1 MSSNIVI
8 DSRVIIPDL
17 EGRILFLK
25 RASKVA
31 NGMWNLPGGK
41 VESMD
46 SVNDTSRKEV
56 MEESGLVIKDL
67 DFLFFDESLGSSF
80 DKKHYI
86 SFYLLAN
93 GYGGRVE
100 LNEESSDYDWV
111 KPAEIPMLEVAFNN
125 DLAVNRYLQGLR
137 R

>member
-1 MSSNIVI
+1 MDGNIVI

-56 MEESGLVIKDL
+56 MEESGLIVKNL
-67 DFLFFDESLGSSF
+67 DFLFLMKILEA
-80 DKKHYI
+80 
-86 SFYLLAN
+86 LLM
-93 GYGGRVE
+93 GDIRFHFIFLQMVM
-100 LNEESSDYDWV
+100 EEVLS
-111 KPAEIPMLEVAFNN
+111 
-125 DLAVNRYLQGLR
+125 
-137 R
+137 